1 MNKKNLNYYWTGVI
15 LNALFLAAAI
25 FFCEPKYEVSD
36 DFLMETIL
44 AGSYGTGTNP
54 HMLFV
59 NILKINYICLFEYL
73 FISS

>member
-44 AGSYGTGTNP
+44 AGGAR
-54 HMLFV
+54 
-59 NILKINYICLFEYL
+59 I
-73 FISS
+73 